1 MEISL
6 IRDVVIIVS
15 GIVVTVVA
23 IVVAGTAVSLH
34 RKADPILRSAK
45 RTALRVE
52 ALAIIADDELMRPM
66 MQAARMIQGMASA
79 VGEIGKLFKKGG

>member
-1 MEISL
+1 METSL
-6 IRDVVIIVS
+6 IRDVVVIVS
-15 GIVVTVVA
+15 GIVLTVVA

-34 RKADPILRSAK
+34 RKADPILRSVK

-52 ALAIIADDELMRPM
+52 ALSIIADNELMRPI
-66 MQAARMIQGMASA
+66 MQAARVVQGMASA